1 MPMQHRTLDCAA
13 SGAKRDAATRRRCQA
28 LLLLWLLAIVLGAA
42 LPAAAQQPPAKGLPT
57 FAELEAAGAVI
68 GEVRVRTADVFDLED
83 PKESS
88 TLYRWANALHILT
101 RTSVIEDAL
110 LF

>member
-1 MPMQHRTLDCAA
+1 MQLRLIL
-13 SGAKRDAATRRRCQA
+13 S
-28 LLLLWLLAIVLGAA
+28 WLLGIALGVIVS
-42 LPAAAQQPPAKGLPT
+42 AAAQQPPAQGLPT

-88 TLYRWANALHILT
+88 TLYRWATPSTSRRAPASS
-101 RTSVIEDAL
+101 RTPCCSSAATASRRR
-110 LF
+110 